1 MVHDSYV
8 DQVVAR
14 VETKMLLR
22 GLAPHTVATY
32 IPCVRRFIG
41 WVGKPLG
48 AVKSRD
54 VEQYLLDMV
63 LRDRSPRTRDVN
75 LAAIRFALRA
85 WLGRDPCREIRPA
98 KVRRHSPEILSGSE
112 VSLSFANRS
121 SGRRAEADSG
131 WPAGSTWCSR
141 VGPRGRRS
149 VSSWSG

>member
-1 MVHDSYV
+1 MVHDSYL

-54 VEQYLLDMV
+54 VEQP
-63 LRDRSPRTRDVN
+63 STGQS
-75 LAAIRFALRA
+75 AAAPSTGAL
-85 WLGRDPCREIRPA
+85 
-98 KVRRHSPEILSGSE
+98 
-112 VSLSFANRS
+112 
-121 SGRRAEADSG
+121 
-131 WPAGSTWCSR
+131 AGSTD
-141 VGPRGRRS
+141 GRS
-149 VSSWSG
+149 TSTS